1 MSNMRDYADACV
13 RYLRATGLVS
23 ISQLGKSLSIMP
35 EKKADVEFI
44 LKTVKKEPVFI
55 DNEQKYIEYLG
66 NPEFPKLLTDD
77 KNSLI
82 EKLETALPH
91 EKINKNLSVLELK
104 EKLDNALLAKKKTK

>member
-66 NPEFPKLLTDD
+66 NP
-77 KNSLI
+77 
-82 EKLETALPH
+82 
-91 EKINKNLSVLELK
+91 
-104 EKLDNALLAKKKTK
+104 